1 MKNWDK
7 ILKDF
12 SHKCKGGAP
21 DFTNS
26 THLQFLRESLIKF
39 GWKEN
44 AMNKFIGNLREDKPG
59 VFMGY
64 TNKNKKRYF
73 PDAGKLAAAI
83 KRKSVTAAPNSGGG
97 AAAGVGVKP
106 KKKKKKVAKHTAS
119 KGGGKPAPPK
129 PINQKIDFTKNPP
142 ESITKEIQE
151 KLCPN

>member
-1 MKNWDK
+1 MINWDE
-7 ILKDF
+7 ILDDF
-12 SHKCKGGAP
+12 AHKCGDGGP
-21 DFTNS
+21 DMTNPR
-26 THLQFLRESLIKF
+26 HLALLRESLIKF

-44 AMNKFIGNLREDKPG
+44 ATNAFIGNLREGKEIIIEDKPG

-106 KKKKKKVAKHTAS
+106 KKKKKKVAKQKRLKS
-119 KGGGKPAPPK
+119 PK
-129 PINQKIDFTKNPP
+129 VNPTCKTVQGWQLSP
-142 ESITKEIQE
+142 W
-151 KLCPN
+151 